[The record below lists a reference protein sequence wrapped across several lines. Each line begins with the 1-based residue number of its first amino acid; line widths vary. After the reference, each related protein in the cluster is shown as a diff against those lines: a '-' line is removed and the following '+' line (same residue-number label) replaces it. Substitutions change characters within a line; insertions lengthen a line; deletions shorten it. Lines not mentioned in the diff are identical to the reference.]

1 MLDALN
7 TLLENNV
14 ISESVR
20 QEIQEAWE
28 EKIKENRLQVTATLR
43 EEFAQKYEHDKTV
56 MVEAI
61 DEMVS
66 ERLAAEMAELAE
78 DRRQLIDAK
87 AKYVKKVHESSSV
100 LKGFV
105 QDVLK
110 KEVTE
115 LHSDQRDMAKKF
127 RMLEEFV
134 VDSLAHELTEFQ
146 TDKRDLANTKVR
158 LVREAKERFAGIKK
172 SFVKENAEKVQ
183 GIVKR
188 VLTKE
193 IGQLKEDI
201 ETARKND
208 FGRRLFEAFSSEY
221 MNSYLNEKSETSKLM
236 KVVDIKDKQLTEA
249 KVLISKQQKVLSAKD
264 KKIQN
269 IQESVERDK
278 TISSLVEPLSKSQ
291 KSVMIDLLESVQTNR
306 LQQSFDRYL
315 PTVLDDKKVNN
326 TQKATLTEGKEIT
339 GNKVETQTT
348 GARDNVIDIRRLAG
362 IN

>member
-28 EKIKENRLQVTATLR
+28 TKVKENRLEVTATLR
-43 EEFAQKYEHDKTV
+43 EEFAQKYEHDKDV

-61 DEMVS
+61 DKMIS
-66 ERLAAEMAELAE
+66 NRLEAEMSELAE

-87 AKYVKKVHESSSV
+87 AKYVKKVHESGSLV
-100 LKGFV
+100 KHFV
-105 QDVLK
+105 SDQLK

-115 LHSDQRDMAKKF
+115 LHSDQRDMAQKF

-134 VDSLAHELTEFQ
+134 VDSLAKELAEFQ
-146 TDKRDLANTKVR
+146 TDKRDLADTKVR
-158 LVREAKERFAGIKK
+158 LVREAKSKFNNIKK
-172 SFVKENAEKVQ
+172 SFVAENASKVQ

-188 VLTKE
+188 VLTTE

-208 FGRRLFEAFSSEY
+208 FGRRLFEAFSTEY
-221 MNSYLNEKSETSKLM
+221 ASSYLNEKSETSKLM
-236 KVVDIKDKQLTEA
+236 KVVDIKDQQLTEA

-264 KKIQN
+264 TKITH
-269 IQESVERDK
+269 IEESIKRDRK
-278 TISSLVEPLSKSQ
+278 IRSLVEPLSKSQ
-291 KSVMIDLLESVQTNR
+291 KAVMVDLLESVQTNR
-306 LQQSFDRYL
+306 LQTSFDRYL
-315 PTVLDDKKVNN
+315 PTVLDDKPVTNS
-326 TQKATLTEGKEIT
+326 QKATLTEGKEIT

>member
-20 QEIQEAWE
+20 LEIQEAWDK
-28 EKIKENRLQVTATLR
+28 KIKENRLEVTATLR
-43 EEFAQKYEHDKTV
+43 EEFAQKYEHDKNV

-66 ERLAAEMAELAE
+66 NRLDAEMAELAE

-87 AKYVKKVHESSSV
+87 AKYIKKVHESSGL

-105 QDVLK
+105 QDQLK

-134 VDSLAHELTEFQ
+134 VDSLAQEISEFQ
-146 TDKRDLANTKVR
+146 IDKRDLADTKVR
-158 LVREAKERFAGIKK
+158 LVREAKSKFNEIKK
-172 SFVKENAEKVQ
+172 SFVKENAGKVQ

-201 ETARKND
+201 EVARKND

-221 MNSYLNEKSETSKLM
+221 ANSYLNEKSETSKLM
-236 KVVDIKDKQLTEA
+236 KVVKIKENQLTEA
-249 KVLISKQQKVLSAKD
+249 KVLISKQQQALNSREKRIKTMA
-264 KKIQN
+264 
-269 IQESVERDK
+269 ESVERNKIIAD
-278 TISSLVEPLSKSQ
+278 LVDPLNKSQ
-291 KSVMIDLLESVQTNR
+291 KAVMVDLLESVQTNR
-306 LQQSFDRYL
+306 LQASFDRYL
-315 PTVLDDKKVNN
+315 PTVLDDKQVTNS
-326 TQKATLTEGKEIT
+326 QKAQLNEGKEIT
-339 GNKVETQTT
+339 GNKVDKQTT